1 MKNNNIGKI
10 CLGLSIGAWF
20 SVILG
25 FAFIGII
32 LAIIGLILS
41 LINIKKKDILIYIS
55 TVISALFIVFLM
67 FIFFISLSTVTD
79 IQNNA
84 KKDGIKY
91 EALMLVKAIE
101 LCIDHKKDVS
111 SCNEDNLYDYYY
123 DNGKNSYEYEFA
135 NTDIENYTF
144 KKFDFESYG
153 YKIKFNDITV
163 SELKTKIN
171 NY

>member
-1 MKNNNIGKI
+1 
-10 CLGLSIGAWF
+10 
-20 SVILG
+20 
-25 FAFIGII
+25 
-32 LAIIGLILS
+32 
-41 LINIKKKDILIYIS
+41 
-55 TVISALFIVFLM
+55 M

-111 SCNEDNLYDYYY
+111 SCNENNLYDYYY